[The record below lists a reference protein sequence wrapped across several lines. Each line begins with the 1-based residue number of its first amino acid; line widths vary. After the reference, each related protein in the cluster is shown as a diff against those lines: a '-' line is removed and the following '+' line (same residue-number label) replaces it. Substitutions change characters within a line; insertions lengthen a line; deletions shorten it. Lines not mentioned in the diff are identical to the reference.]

1 MILPFEKTKELF
13 EQYGIEVTEK
23 QYENLKIYAELLV
36 DWNEKIN
43 LTAITDPEGITVKH
57 FLDSLLIFKYAEIGE
72 NSSFID
78 VGTGAGFPGIP
89 MKIYRNDLECTLLD
103 SLNKRVNF
111 LKEVSAKTGL
121 PMNCIHSRAEEG
133 GKNKELREKFDIS
146 TARAVAALPVLC
158 EYCMPF
164 VKVGGKFIAMKG
176 PNENYKDAFTAY
188 RTMGGEVSDVKEYEI
203 PGGEKRQ
210 IIVINKIKATPAKY
224 PRNSGQ
230 ISKKPL

>member
-1 MILPFEKTKELF
+1 MILPFDKTKELF
-13 EQYGIEVTEK
+13 EQYGLEVTEK

-36 DWNEKIN
+36 DWNERIN

-111 LKEVSAKTGL
+111 LKEVSEKTGL

-210 IIVINKIKATPAKY
+210 IIVINKIKPTPAKY

>member
-1 MILPFEKTKELF
+1 MILPFNKAKDIFAQYELDL
-13 EQYGIEVTEK
+13 TEK
-23 QYENLKIYAELLV
+23 QYENFKIYAELLV
-36 DWNEKIN
+36 EWNEKIN

-57 FLDSLLIFKYAEIGE
+57 FLDSLLIFKYADIGE
-72 NSSFID
+72 NASYID

-89 MKIYRNDLECTLLD
+89 MKIYRNDLDCTLLD
-103 SLNKRVNF
+103 SLNKRINF
-111 LKEVSAKTGL
+111 LKEVSEKTNL

-133 GKNKELREKFDIS
+133 GKNVDLREKFDIS

-158 EYCMPF
+158 EYCMPY
-164 VKVGGKFIAMKG
+164 VKVGGIFVAMKG

-188 RTMGGEVSDVKEYEI
+188 RTMGGEIADVKEYEI
-203 PGGEKRQ
+203 YSGEKRQ
-210 IIVINKIKATPAKY
+210 IIVIKKIKHTPVKY